1 MLFANLVHLSV
12 SYSTAG
18 FVNFTNNTSI
28 GCGKPDA
35 QAELTYTIYQMYM
48 DEGNLDED
56 YFLATLAS
64 SMLLKEDIEKN
75 GRVINSG
82 FVKVS

>member
-1 MLFANLVHLSV
+1 
-12 SYSTAG
+12 
-18 FVNFTNNTSI
+18 
-28 GCGKPDA
+28 
-35 QAELTYTIYQMYM
+35 MYM

-75 GRVINSG
+75 GRVIDSG
-82 FVKVS
+82 FVQVSRFPKLLNSYNFLMIGACSDLMW

>member
-1 MLFANLVHLSV
+1 MLFAILVHLTV

-64 SMLLKEDIEKN
+64 SAHKTTTKYT
-75 GRVINSG
+75 
-82 FVKVS
+82 